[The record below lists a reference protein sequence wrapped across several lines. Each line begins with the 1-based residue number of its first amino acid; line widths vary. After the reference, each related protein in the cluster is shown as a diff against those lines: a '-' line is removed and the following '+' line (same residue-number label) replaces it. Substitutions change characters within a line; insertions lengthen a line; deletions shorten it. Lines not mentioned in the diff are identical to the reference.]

1 MKFDWDISK
10 ALSNKLRHD
19 GVSFEDAQEAFS
31 DFYGVE
37 EYDHLHSINE
47 HRFNLI
53 GMSSKGL
60 LFVVFSQ
67 PDDQT
72 IRIISAR
79 LADDF
84 ERQTYEKNLFEN

>member
-1 MKFDWDISK
+1 MEFKWDDNK
-10 ALSNKLRHD
+10 AAANEPDH
-19 GVSFEDAQEAFS
+19 GVSFDEAQEAFN

-37 EYDHLHSINE
+37 EYDYLHSINE

-53 GMSSKGL
+53 GMSSRGL

-67 PDDQT
+67 PDEQT

-79 LADDF
+79 MADDF
-84 ERQTYEKNLFEN
+84 ERQTYEKNLFET

>member
-1 MKFDWDISK
+1 MEFKWDDNK
-10 ALSNKLRHD
+10 AAANEPDH
-19 GVSFEDAQEAFS
+19 GVSFDEAQEAFN

-37 EYDHLHSINE
+37 EYDYFHSINE

-53 GMSSKGL
+53 GMSSRGL

-67 PDDQT
+67 PDEQT

-79 LADDF
+79 MADDF
-84 ERQTYEKNLFEN
+84 ERQTYEKNLFET